1 MWLEWGSGVHHAV
14 YNFAPTTCSVRRGLS
29 LNLGTPVV
37 PFCSFFF
44 YVGVSLLLK
53 LNSRNKGTRII
64 NGLLG
69 NLGI

>member
-37 PFCSFFF
+37 PFCSF
-44 YVGVSLLLK
+44 YVGVSLVK